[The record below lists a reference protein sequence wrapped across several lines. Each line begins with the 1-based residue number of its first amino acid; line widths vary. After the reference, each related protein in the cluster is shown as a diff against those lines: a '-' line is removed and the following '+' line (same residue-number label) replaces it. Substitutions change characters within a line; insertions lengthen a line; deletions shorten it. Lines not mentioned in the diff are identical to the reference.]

1 MGSQEEYSQVTGMA
15 YEQLRFIG
23 FLYALVFFFVLFA
36 LWYTK
41 RWKRWQ
47 GISLLVITIALGFL
61 IFSPIIPWQF
71 QQLVLRD
78 VQGIGGPIGIAV
90 IGLIIMLALSF
101 LFGRFYCG
109 YLCPVG
115 AVQELGYLVPVPKLR
130 LRSKILPYL
139 FRWAFFLVFIGAGIA
154 LSLSILALF
163 GIGDFFHLVLT
174 TGFFVFLVLI
184 GLSFFLYR
192 PFCRFFCP
200 FGAIVSLPAMGSRF
214 KIQRTDA
221 CIECKKCE
229 NACPTNEAKKT
240 DLKAECYLCH
250 RCLDV
255 CPVEG
260 ALEYTRVG
268 RKTAGPEKP
277 E

>member
-1 MGSQEEYSQVTGMA
+1 MV
-15 YEQLRFIG
+15 YEQAKVLG
-23 FLYALVFFFVLFA
+23 FLYALVFFLVLFA

-41 RWKRWQ
+41 RWKRRT
-47 GISLLVITIALGFL
+47 GIVLLLVTIALGFL
-61 IFSPIIPWQF
+61 IFSPVIPWQF
-71 QQLVLRD
+71 QMLVLRD
-78 VQGIGGPIGIAV
+78 VKGIGGPLAIAAMGIV
-90 IGLIIMLALSF
+90 VMLTLSF

-115 AVQELGYLVPVPKLR
+115 AVQEIGSYVPVPKIHLKN
-130 LRSKILPYL
+130 KIMPGL
-139 FRWAFFLVFIGAGIA
+139 FRWAFFFEFIGAAIF
-154 LSLSILALF
+154 LSLGILRLF
-163 GIGDFFHLVLT
+163 GIRDFFYLVFT
-174 TGFFVFLVLI
+174 TGFFVFLVII

-192 PFCRFFCP
+192 PFCRLFCP
-200 FGAIVSLPAMGSRF
+200 FGALVSVPAMVSRF
-214 KIQRTDA
+214 KIQRTDQ

-229 NACPTNEAKKT
+229 QACPTNEAKRA

-268 RKTAGPEKP
+268 SVTQKTGKE